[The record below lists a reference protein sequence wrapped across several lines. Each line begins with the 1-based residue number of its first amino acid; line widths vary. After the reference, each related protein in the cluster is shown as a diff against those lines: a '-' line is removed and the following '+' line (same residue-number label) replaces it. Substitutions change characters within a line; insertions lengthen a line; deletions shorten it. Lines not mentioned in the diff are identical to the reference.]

1 MDTHTL
7 APQPQDV
14 PVSVRWLNPIG
25 CLTFDAPIA
34 DLLHGIKQP
43 STQIEVVSFDMP
55 HSPTHLEYR
64 AYEALTYERT
74 LRIARDCG
82 QQHIDALVIG
92 CFYDPALEDAREISG
107 DTIVVAPCQASLQVV
122 EHLANRFSIIVGRT
136 KWMEQM
142 HERVRRYGAADRL
155 ASMRPL
161 GMGVDEFQKDPAV
174 TRRRIIEQA
183 MLAVEEDGAEAIVLG
198 CTIEFGFFEQVQR
211 EVGVP
216 VIDPVV
222 AAFKMAETLAGMK
235 RRFGWS
241 PSRVG
246 SCEPP
251 PEAEMKAFG
260 LFQGP
265 VPIGNRV
272 KA

>member
-1 MDTHTL
+1 MDTFNI
-7 APQPQDV
+7 APQDI

-25 CLTFDAPIA
+25 NVTFDAPIA
-34 DLLHGIKQP
+34 HLLHSIKQP
-43 STQIEVVSFDMP
+43 STQVEVVSFDMNP
-55 HSPTHLEYR
+55 SPTHLEYR

-74 LRIARDCG
+74 VRIARDCATQG
-82 QQHIDALVIG
+82 IDALVLG
-92 CFYDPALEDAREISG
+92 CFYDPTLEDAREISG
-107 DTIVVAPCQASLQVV
+107 ATLVVAPCQASLQVAA
-122 EHLANRFSIIVGRT
+122 HLANRFSIIVGRN

-142 HERVRRYGAADRL
+142 RARVQGYGAGDRL

-161 GMGVDEFQKDPAV
+161 GMGVDEFQQDHAV

-183 MLAVEEDGAEAIVLG
+183 HRAVDEDGAEAIILG
-198 CTIEFGFFEQVQR
+198 CTIEFGFFEEVQR

-222 AAFKMAETLAGMK
+222 AAFKVAEAMAGMK
-235 RRFGWS
+235 RRFGWR

-251 PEAEMKAFG
+251 TEAEIQRFG

-265 VPIGNRV
+265 APIGNRV
-272 KA
+272 YA

>member
-1 MDTHTL
+1 MDSSDFNV
-7 APQPQDV
+7 APQDM
-14 PVSVRWLNPIG
+14 PVTVRWLNPIG
-25 CLTFDAPIA
+25 CPTFDEPIA
-34 DLLHGIKQP
+34 HLLHSIKQP
-43 STQIEVVSFDMP
+43 STQVEVVSFDMP

-64 AYEALTYERT
+64 TYEALTYERT
-74 LRIARDCG
+74 VRIARDCAKEG
-82 QQHIDALVIG
+82 VDALVLG

-107 DTIVVAPCQASLQVV
+107 ETLVVAPCQASLQVV

-136 KWMEQM
+136 KWIEQM
-142 HERVRRYGAADRL
+142 RARVQGYGAGDRL
-155 ASMRPL
+155 ASLRPL
-161 GMGVDEFQKDPAV
+161 GMGVDEFQLDHAV

-183 MLAVEEDGAEAIVLG
+183 HRAVEDDGAEAIILG
-198 CTIEFGFFEQVQR
+198 CTIEFGFFEEVQR

-222 AAFKMAETLAGMK
+222 AAFKVAESMAGMK
-235 RRFGWS
+235 RRFGWR

-251 PEAEMKAFG
+251 PEAEIQRFG

-265 VPIGNRV
+265 APIGNRV

>member
-1 MDTHTL
+1 MDTTAL
-7 APQPQDV
+7 PQPQDV

-25 CLTFDAPIA
+25 HGTFDGPIA
-34 DLLHGIKQP
+34 DLLHGIKHP
-43 STQIEVVSFDMP
+43 STRIEVVSLNLKP
-55 HSPTHLEYR
+55 SPTHLEYR
-64 AYEALTYERT
+64 AYETLTHEPT
-74 LRIARDCG
+74 IRIARDCA
-82 QQHIDALVIG
+82 QQAIDALVIG

-107 DTIVVAPCQASLQVV
+107 NCLVVGPCQASLQVAAQ
-122 EHLANRFSIIVGRT
+122 LANRYSIIVGRD

-142 HERVRRYGAADRL
+142 RERVRGYGAIDRL
-155 ASMRPL
+155 ASMRAL
-161 GMGVDEFQKDPAV
+161 GMGVDEFQKDHAV

-183 MLAVEEDGAEAIVLG
+183 SQAVEKDGAEAIILG

-222 AAFKMAETLAGMK
+222 AAFKMAEAMAGMK

-241 PSRVG
+241 PSRVA

-251 PEAEMKAFG
+251 PEAEISAFG

-272 KA
+272 QA

>member
-1 MDTHTL
+1 MHTT
-7 APQPQDV
+7 APATQPHDV
-14 PVSVRWLNPIG
+14 AVSVRWLNPIG
-25 CLTFDAPIA
+25 SAVFDAPIA
-34 DLLHGIKQP
+34 ELLHSIKQP
-43 STQIEVVSFDMP
+43 STEIEVVSFDMAN
-55 HSPTHLEYR
+55 SPTHLEYR

-74 LRIARDCG
+74 VRIARDCG
-82 QQHIDALVIG
+82 QQNIDALVIG
-92 CFYDPALEDAREISG
+92 CFYDPVLEDAREISG
-107 DTIVVAPCQASLQVV
+107 NTIVVAPCQASLQVV
-122 EHLANRFSIIVGRT
+122 EHLANRFSIIVGRN

-155 ASMRPL
+155 ASMRAL
-161 GMGVDEFQKDPAV
+161 GMGVDEFQQDPAL

-183 MLAVEEDGAEAIVLG
+183 ILAVEKDGAEAIVLG

-222 AAFKMAETLAGMK
+222 AAFKMAEAMAGMK
-235 RRFGWS
+235 KRFGWS

-251 PEAEMKAFG
+251 PETEIKAFG
-260 LFQGP
+260 VLQGP